1 MLDTCVYIDVIQGR
15 TPSAVDTLLRAR
27 ITNHSSICLS
37 ELTHLFGRLAPDH
50 PETERTLTKIES
62 AIGRIPPRRLTA
74 PSTRAL
80 GEAGMLA
87 GLVAR
92 LGGYPEDRQALL
104 DDAILYL
111 HAVEQGCVVLTR
123 NLREFDFFDQL
134 LPHGAVLFYR
144 QSD

>member
-15 TPSAVDTLLRAR
+15 TPSTVDMLLRAR

-37 ELTHLFGRLAPDH
+37 ELAHLFGRLAPDH
-50 PETERTLTKIES
+50 PETERTLAKIEG
-62 AIGRIPPRRLTA
+62 AISRIPPRRLTA

-92 LGGYPEDRQALL
+92 LGGYPEDRQAFLN
-104 DDAILYL
+104 DAILYL
-111 HAVEQGCVVLTR
+111 HAIEQGCIVLTR

-134 LPHGAVLFYR
+134 LPHRAVLFYR
-144 QSD
+144 QAD